1 MAKLKHWL
9 SASSI
14 IEAITA
20 TIIFMTVFSLS
31 MGIVVNISTINVC
44 KYDFI
49 AIDKYYREVLKNY
62 LSDHHPVGEYTHNS
76 DIATAKINIS
86 RYVKSPCVYKID
98 INIYSP
104 NGKQIVKQTHLIS
117 Y

>member
-14 IEAITA
+14 IESITA

-49 AIDKYYREVLKNY
+49 AIDKYYREVIKDY
-62 LSDHHPVGEYTHNS
+62 LSDHYPYGEYTHNS
-76 DIATAKINIS
+76 DIATAKISIG
-86 RYVKSPCVYKID
+86 RYVKSSSAYKID
-98 INIYSP
+98 IKIYSHS
-104 NGKQIVKQTHLIS
+104 GKEIIEQTHLIS
-117 Y
+117 F